1 MQAKISAIWT
11 LIKTQLADIWAKSK
25 IYIIAGASLL
35 IYLKWRQIKEY
46 MIVKAGN
53 KEIQQSNVQD
63 KELSTAETTANASA
77 DALVKAAETLPA
89 SEPAISDDWF
99 IKK

>member
-53 KEIQQSNVQD
+53 KEIQQSNAKD
-63 KELSTAETTANASA
+63 KDLSTAETTANAGA
-77 DALVKAAETLPA
+77 DALVKEAAALPA
-89 SEPAISDDWF
+89 SEPNVDDNWNS
-99 IKK
+99 K